1 MNGLGKILYTEEEIR
16 LRVEEVAVEI
26 NSHYGSD
33 ELVVISI
40 LKGSIY
46 FLSDLTRLLS
56 MPLEMDF
63 LSIGVRKEET
73 RQRTITFIKDLDLNI
88 TGRHVLL
95 IEDVIGTGL
104 TLGYVLQHIESFKPK
119 TLRVCSLLDNPA
131 KRLLN
136 FDVHH
141 TCFVM
146 PDLFVVGYGLD
157 YKEKYRNLRN
167 IVEYRKD

>member
-1 MNGLGKILYTEEEIR
+1 
-16 LRVEEVAVEI
+16 
-26 NSHYGSD
+26 
-33 ELVVISI
+33 
-40 LKGSIY
+40 
-46 FLSDLTRLLS
+46 

-63 LSIGVRKEET
+63 LSIGVRKDET
-73 RQRTITFIKDLDLNI
+73 RQRTITFIKDLDISI
-88 TGRHVLL
+88 TGRNVLL

-104 TLGYVLQHIESFKPK
+104 TLGYVLQHIESYKPK
-119 TLRVCSLLDNPA
+119 TLRICSLLDNPA

-157 YKEKYRNLRN
+157 YKEKYRNLKD

>member
-1 MNGLGKILYTEEEIR
+1 MNGLGKILFTEEEIR
-16 LRVEEVAVEI
+16 QRVKETADEI
-26 NSHYGSD
+26 NSHYGSE

-46 FLSDLTRLLS
+46 FLTDLTRQLA

-63 LSIGVRKEET
+63 LSIGVRKDET
-73 RQRTITFIKDLDLNI
+73 RQRTITFIKDLDISI
-88 TGRHVLL
+88 TGRNVLL

-104 TLGYVLQHIESFKPK
+104 TLGYVLQHIESYKPK
-119 TLRVCSLLDNPA
+119 TLRICSLLDNPA

-157 YKEKYRNLRN
+157 YKEKYRNLKD

>member
-1 MNGLGKILYTEEEIR
+1 MNGLGKILFTEEEIR
-16 LRVEEVAVEI
+16 QRVKETADEI
-26 NSHYGSD
+26 NSHYGSE

-46 FLSDLTRLLS
+46 FLTDLTRQLT

-63 LSIGVRKEET
+63 LSIGVRKDET
-73 RQRTITFIKDLDLNI
+73 RQRTITFIKDLDISI
-88 TGRHVLL
+88 TGRNVLL

-119 TLRVCSLLDNPA
+119 TLRICSLLDNPA

-157 YKEKYRNLRN
+157 YKEKYRNLKD

>member
-1 MNGLGKILYTEEEIR
+1 MDWEEEEIR
-16 LRVEEVAVEI
+16 QRVKETADEI
-26 NSHYGSD
+26 NSHYGSE

-46 FLSDLTRLLS
+46 FLTDLTRQLA

-63 LSIGVRKEET
+63 LSIGVRKDET
-73 RQRTITFIKDLDLNI
+73 RQRTITFIKDLDISI
-88 TGRHVLL
+88 TGRNVLL

-104 TLGYVLQHIESFKPK
+104 TLGYVLQHIESYKPK
-119 TLRVCSLLDNPA
+119 TLRICSLLDNPA

-157 YKEKYRNLRN
+157 YKEKYRNLKD